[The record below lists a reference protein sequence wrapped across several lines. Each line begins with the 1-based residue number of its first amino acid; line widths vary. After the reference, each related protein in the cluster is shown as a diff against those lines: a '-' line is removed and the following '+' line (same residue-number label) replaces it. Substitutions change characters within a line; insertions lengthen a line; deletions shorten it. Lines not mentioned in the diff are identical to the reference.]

1 MMSSAQLAAQVGAI
15 PSLKNRRDN
24 HLFGLGFGLENEND
38 HFGLGFVKRKR
49 KRQETVTD
57 KVR

>member
-24 HLFGLGFGLENEND
+24 HLFGLLENEND